1 MTPHVPLFRS
11 RPVLLQLF
19 AGFMLATLGGL
30 AHAAPHVLSPIV
42 EQGEVEIETR
52 ADSTFDKREELNHA
66 RSYNVDVGYGVN
78 EFWATEIETQ
88 WKQAPMEPRHY
99 DSTSWENRFQLTPQG
114 KYWLD
119 AGIFAE
125 YERVVRDG
133 DHDNVTLGMLLQK
146 EFGNS
151 LTTLNLLFNRELGAG
166 REHDLGVE
174 YRFQSRWRV
183 NPAFEPGIEI
193 YGEPGRLQHL
203 DSYEDQR
210 VRVGPAVVGTLPLGL
225 PGKLKYEFAYLF
237 GASRASEHRTVR
249 TMLEYE
255 AHF

>member
-1 MTPHVPLFRS
+1 MSPRTSFLRICPAIF
-11 RPVLLQLF
+11 QLF
-19 AGFMLATLGGL
+19 AGLVLVVFGSFAQ
-30 AHAAPHVLSPIV
+30 AAPHVFSPIV
-42 EQGEVEIETR
+42 EQGELELETR
-52 ADSTFDKREELNHA
+52 ADSTFDRREALHHA

-78 EFWATEIETQ
+78 EFWAAEIETQ
-88 WKQAPMEPRHY
+88 WKQAPMEPRQY

-133 DHDNVTLGMLLQK
+133 DHDNVTLGLLLQK
-146 EFGNS
+146 EFGNN
-151 LTTLNLLFNRELGAG
+151 LTTFNLLFNRELGTD
-166 REHDLGVE
+166 REHGLGVE

-183 NPAFEPGIEI
+183 HPTFEPGIEI
-193 YGEPGRLQHL
+193 YGEPGRLEHI
-203 DSYEDQR
+203 DSYENQR
-210 VRVGPAVVGTLPLGL
+210 VRAGPALVGALPLGL
-225 PGKLKYEFAYLF
+225 PGKLKYEIAYLF